1 MHDFILPK
9 NPMEEL
15 ENNKKAAEQGLGPKE
30 MYDQKKAEKDRERQR
45 KNVKDKTVRGGRKMG
60 KGIIYAVIAVVA
72 IGGIGWLFTFI
83 PNLPPTSQQNHSEN
97 SPPAHILTTAIPDS
111 IQRHMLEH
119 ADGSDANG
127 PGIIIQYN
135 CDDYEC
141 EAEMVEQLTV
151 LVSGYPDNVYLA
163 PNNYDGK
170 SILTRL
176 GKREVLDEFDQEII
190 KNFIER

>member
-1 MHDFILPK
+1 MNESHNDNLTPKEQYDLKKKKKDQTKGKEQLKEKINATPKKIGKFILYI
-9 NPMEEL
+9 L
-15 ENNKKAAEQGLGPKE
+15 I
-30 MYDQKKAEKDRERQR
+30 
-45 KNVKDKTVRGGRKMG
+45 TV
-60 KGIIYAVIAVVA
+60 GI
-72 IGGIGWLFTFI
+72 IGGIGWFVSLV

-170 SILTRL
+170 IILTRL